1 MCSFE
6 NMQKFMNS
14 KIRST
19 KRSMWLTI
27 AMFGLLL
34 VGAGSLFINNRG
46 MLDDIRAERVSSESI
61 LHERNFALQ
70 EIRILKNEIAR
81 LNDEKSILSEK
92 SIQDQQTV
100 YQVGKINSSLT
111 RELSRLTGLEN
122 VIAALE
128 AENKHIEN
136 SYKDVLLQSKS
147 EEQTHE
153 RLMAEFNKKEN
164 DIIQLSEKLDEYTH
178 RAVLFHTEARR
189 SLGGKTTVHAR
200 KAHAM
205 HVEFTLA
212 KGTLPQNAPLY
223 ITLTDLSQ
231 NIGIVG
237 KELPLTIPVDG
248 GNVSIQPVALARW
261 EGKGAADR
269 MELDF
274 KLDKKIPAGIYQVDV
289 YSDARYLGGARLRL
303 Q

>member
-6 NMQKFMNS
+6 NMQQFMNS
-14 KIRST
+14 KIHST

-27 AMFGLLL
+27 AIFGLLL
-34 VGAGSLFINNRG
+34 VGAGSLFIHNRG

-81 LNDEKSILSEK
+81 LNEEKSRLTDQSV
-92 SIQDQQTV
+92 QDQQNV
-100 YQVGKINSSLT
+100 YQLGRDNKKLT
-111 RELSRLTGLEN
+111 REVSRLHPLEQ
-122 VIAALE
+122 VLATLE
-128 AENKHIEN
+128 AENKHIAT
-136 SYKDVLLQSKS
+136 SYTNALQHFKN
-147 EEQTHE
+147 EEHANE
-153 RLMAEFNKKEN
+153 RLLAEVSKKEN

-200 KAHAM
+200 KTHAM

-223 ITLTDLSQ
+223 ITLTDLTQ

-237 KELPLTIPVDG
+237 RELPLTIPVDG
-248 GNVSIQPVALARW
+248 ENISIQPVALARW

-274 KLDKKIPAGIYQVDV
+274 KLDKNIPAGIYQVDV